1 MAEIRALMF
10 EGKHISH
17 LFAQGFCK
25 DKGKFLLANFLL
37 LAQDH
42 PVALLQFMI
51 LQKSKTNKQKK
62 KLQKKDNSR
71 NFRNFSQVV
80 GTQLKDCPTIPEV
93 S

>member
-1 MAEIRALMF
+1 MF

-51 LQKSKTNKQKK
+51 LQKSKTNKQTKNCKK
-62 KLQKKDNSR
+62 KTTPEILEIFLKLLALNWKTVPPFLRYPNS
-71 NFRNFSQVV
+71 
-80 GTQLKDCPTIPEV
+80 
-93 S
+93 